1 MTPSRGLHCL
11 LGLMLVCSARTVVA
25 AGAAP
30 DSVVHV
36 RVNARDAASQLD
48 DDEHPARDDV
58 PPASALRSPGR
69 APGPAAAHT
78 VGANVRMNSLIGS
91 PAGNG
96 EAEVSIAAIGSR
108 LISAWN
114 DGKTFATQ
122 PGFVGYGYSST
133 GGQVWFDGGSLP
145 VVNTQDIYYGDPVMA
160 SDPAGHW
167 YVADLYRPVPGTTGI
182 SVNHGVFTGSAPV
195 WDAPVVL
202 ASSPSNLLD
211 KPWVAVDPASGAVYC
226 AWVRFAVGQQIEFA
240 RSLDHGVTW
249 SAPVVLAGPDSLA
262 PMSPRLTV
270 GPNGEVDLA
279 YYVTSYPMNAQL
291 FRVRRS
297 VDHGVSWGPE
307 HTVGGRP
314 YNNNYYSGPAGFNR
328 ERVVALVS
336 TAIDRS
342 AGLHR
347 GRLHAVW
354 HEMVDADADA
364 LGTGPV
370 VSEVEPD
377 DIGTSAVPFTPGAS
391 LRGSL
396 SSTTDQDWWSFTGVA
411 GQTLVAQLSQ
421 NGSSAD
427 GFLRAFAGGSD
438 VANRCAYSHFSGG
451 FGVVVFTLPSSG
463 TYRLRVLNFDG
474 VAAHVGA
481 YRIDTAWHTP
491 TANDHARDH
500 RDVMYSNSDNAGVS
514 WSTPVVL
521 SDAPPGYDETFPE
534 VAVDNGG
541 RVYVMWY
548 DHREDAANGILT
560 SMRARIS
567 PDGGANWIASER
579 VDDAAPVNWNLVA
592 SNMFPNMG
600 DYSQLVSDGSAVHA
614 VWADGRDGTPDV
626 YYSRITNLGLDV
638 PPSARGNLV
647 LACLG
652 PATGG
657 VVRVRLTDPGS
668 GEVRLELFDVLG
680 RRLEARTEPGQGA
693 PHDVDLGHGLSP
705 GIYLVRA
712 ISGSLEATNRAVV
725 LQ

>member
-1 MTPSRGLHCL
+1 
-11 LGLMLVCSARTVVA
+11 
-25 AGAAP
+25 
-30 DSVVHV
+30 
-36 RVNARDAASQLD
+36 
-48 DDEHPARDDV
+48 
-58 PPASALRSPGR
+58 
-69 APGPAAAHT
+69 
-78 VGANVRMNSLIGS
+78 
-91 PAGNG
+91 
-96 EAEVSIAAIGSR
+96 
-108 LISAWN
+108 
-114 DGKTFATQ
+114 
-122 PGFVGYGYSST
+122 
-133 GGQVWFDGGSLP
+133 
-145 VVNTQDIYYGDPVMA
+145 
-160 SDPAGHW
+160 
-167 YVADLYRPVPGTTGI
+167 
-182 SVNHGVFTGSAPV
+182 
-195 WDAPVVL
+195 
-202 ASSPSNLLD
+202 
-211 KPWVAVDPASGAVYC
+211 
-226 AWVRFAVGQQIEFA
+226 
-240 RSLDHGVTW
+240 
-249 SAPVVLAGPDSLA
+249 
-262 PMSPRLTV
+262 
-270 GPNGEVDLA
+270 
-279 YYVTSYPMNAQL
+279 
-291 FRVRRS
+291 
-297 VDHGVSWGPE
+297 
-307 HTVGGRP
+307 
-314 YNNNYYSGPAGFNR
+314 
-328 ERVVALVS
+328 
-336 TAIDRS
+336 
-342 AGLHR
+342 
-347 GRLHAVW
+347 
-354 HEMVDADADA
+354 
-364 LGTGPV
+364 
-370 VSEVEPD
+370 
-377 DIGTSAVPFTPGAS
+377 
-391 LRGSL
+391 
-396 SSTTDQDWWSFTGVA
+396 
-411 GQTLVAQLSQ
+411 VAQLSQ

-474 VAAHVGA
+474 VATHVGA
-481 YRIDTAWHTP
+481 YRVDTAWHTP

-500 RDVMYSNSDNAGVS
+500 RDVIYSNSDNAGVS

-579 VDDAAPVNWNLVA
+579 VDDAAPVNWNLVT
-592 SNMFPNMG
+592 SNMYPNMG

-638 PPSARGNLV
+638 PPSVRGNLV

-712 ISGSLEATNRAVV
+712 ISGPLEATNRAVV